1 MEQIFIEVEHEEF
14 SVEFEEKNGWYDGN
28 VYPIDRWEHLPTG
41 NKGWSYQSKSSGG
54 ETHEKLNEDCRNMFG
69 FLFVWRGVWEG
80 RIYFKDDEYWSEEL
94 KTMSDLWDKIE
105 PIMKDKIRQKEP
117 DRSFDD

>member
-1 MEQIFIEVEHEEF
+1 MEQTFIEVEHEEF

-28 VYPIDRWEHLPTG
+28 IYPISRWSKSTG
-41 NKGWSYQSKSSGG
+41 ETGWSYQSKSIGG
-54 ETHEKLNEDCRNMFG
+54 HTHDEINDDVRNMFG

-80 RIYFKDDEYWSEEL
+80 RIYFKDDEYWSEEI
-94 KTMSDLWDKIE
+94 KTMSDLWEKIE
-105 PIMKDKIRQKEP
+105 PILKDKIRQKDP